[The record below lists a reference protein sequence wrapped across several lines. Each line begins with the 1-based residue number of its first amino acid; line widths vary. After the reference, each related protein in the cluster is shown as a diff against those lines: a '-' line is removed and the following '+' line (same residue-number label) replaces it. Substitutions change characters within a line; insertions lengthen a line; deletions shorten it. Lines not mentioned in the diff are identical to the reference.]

1 MLLAPRIFT
10 ELHLVRDVYADSRV
24 YAMQMD
30 LGAKPAEKTL
40 DHLEIAK
47 YAIKPYNSNVKTP
60 MNVKNKWYY

>member
-1 MLLAPRIFT
+1 M
-10 ELHLVRDVYADSRV
+10 YADSRV